1 MEAYVQGYSCIILLY
16 YKRVMYITDLLHVL
30 IDLGTHTCGGYPG
43 TLGYIEQDAKIFA
56 SWGVDMLKLD
66 GCYAS
71 AEIYETG
78 YPNMTKALNA
88 TGRPIV
94 FSCSWPAYIS
104 NVSTLETKSIHLLC
118 MCFTVHLCERGFI
131 S

>member
-1 MEAYVQGYSCIILLY
+1 MIVVHSIFLS
-16 YKRVMYITDLLHVL
+16 
-30 IDLGTHTCGGYPG
+30 DLGTHTCGGYPG
-43 TLGYIEQDAKIFA
+43 TLNYIQQDANTFA
-56 SWGVDMLKLD
+56 SWGIDMLKLD

-94 FSCSWPAYIS
+94 FSCSWPAYIKT
-104 NVSTLETKSIHLLC
+104 VSVLGYKALLHDGYC
-118 MCFTVHLCERGFI
+118 
-131 S
+131 SY

>member
-1 MEAYVQGYSCIILLY
+1 MNDVCMRFKTFFVFRA
-16 YKRVMYITDLLHVL
+16 
-30 IDLGTHTCGGYPG
+30 DLGTHTCGGYPG
-43 TLGYIEQDAKIFA
+43 TLNYIQQDANTFA

-94 FSCSWPAYIS
+94 FSCSWPAYIKT
-104 NVSTLETKSIHLLC
+104 VS
-118 MCFTVHLCERGFI
+118 V
-131 S
+131 